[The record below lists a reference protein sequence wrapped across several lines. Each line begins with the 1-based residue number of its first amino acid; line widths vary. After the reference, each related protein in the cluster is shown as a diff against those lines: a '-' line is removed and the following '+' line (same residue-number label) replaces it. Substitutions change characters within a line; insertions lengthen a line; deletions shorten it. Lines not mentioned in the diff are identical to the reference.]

1 MKTIIDWITEIDLI
15 TEKFKRSFYD
25 FTEEEMNY
33 KPKENSWSVS
43 QNIAH
48 IILLNSS
55 YFEHFIE
62 IQSGNHALPT
72 VESMETLAQDSLL
85 TLIPYTS
92 SNSLERT
99 NTWDMWQPS
108 SNFIRKNILLDF
120 EKSQF
125 EFKKHI
131 ESFDHLPLANTF
143 IKYPGHL
150 DLIFMLDDCINFLIE
165 HENRHWNQAVK
176 IGRHS

>member
-1 MKTIIDWITEIDLI
+1 MKMIIDWITEIDLI
-15 TEKFKRSFYD
+15 TEKFQRSFNH

-33 KPKENSWSVS
+33 KPKENSWSVG

-55 YFEHFIE
+55 YFNHFIE
-62 IQSGNHALPT
+62 IQNGNHALPV
-72 VESMETLAQDSLL
+72 VENIETLAQDSLL
-85 TLIPYTS
+85 ALTPYTS
-92 SNSLERT
+92 SNNLKPAD
-99 NTWDMWQPS
+99 TWDMWQPPS
-108 SNFIRKNILLDF
+108 GFIGKNILHDF
-120 EKSQF
+120 EESQL

-131 ESFDHLPLANTF
+131 EGFDDLPLTNTF
-143 IKYPGHL
+143 IKYPGHA
-150 DLIFMLDDCINFLIE
+150 DFIFKLDDCISFLIE